1 MVKKWIKEQKL
12 KQKSIPELEDRV
24 KELKAS
30 QFTNRFQKSTGKLD
44 NFNLIGQTR
53 RRLAAVLTIIN
64 QKQVAQVAASTEAE
78 VKS

>member
-1 MVKKWIKEQKL
+1 MVKKWIKDQKL
-12 KQKSIPELEDRV
+12 RDKSIPELLDRV
-24 KELKAS
+24 KELKSS

-64 QKQVAQVAASTEAE
+64 EKEAAQAE